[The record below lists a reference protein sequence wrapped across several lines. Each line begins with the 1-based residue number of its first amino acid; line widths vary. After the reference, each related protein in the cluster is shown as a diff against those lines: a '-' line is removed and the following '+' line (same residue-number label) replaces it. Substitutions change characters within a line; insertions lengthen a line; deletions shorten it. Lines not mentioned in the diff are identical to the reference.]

1 MAFSSR
7 AAGPLV
13 ILHMFPEL
21 LNLYGDGGN
30 VIALERRLAW
40 RGLPVFVRQVTMR
53 DVDAGQMPDF
63 AQADIVF
70 FGGGA
75 DREQLIVKDAIVKAR
90 HELAS
95 YVADG
100 GVLLAVCG
108 GYQFLGHS
116 YVMGDTAVEGLGIV
130 DMETVRGE
138 GRLIGNAAIQS
149 DICPMPI
156 IGFENH
162 GGRTALGS
170 GARPL
175 GRVLGSAF
183 GNNGED
189 GFEGVHQGNL
199 IGTYL
204 HGPLLPKNPQVADY
218 LLKQAFERR
227 GDAVELAPL
236 DDAVELEANRVMAR
250 RLGIVERTDA

>member
-1 MAFSSR
+1 MVDSLKWAHMPSVR
-7 AAGPLV
+7 DDVKPLTIV
-13 ILHMFPEL
+13 HLFPEL

-30 VIALERRLAW
+30 VIALTRRLQW
-40 RGLPVFVRQVTMR
+40 RGLPVEVREIGMG
-53 DVDAGQMPDF
+53 DAMDF
-63 AQADIVF
+63 SQADIVF
-70 FGGGA
+70 IGGGA
-75 DREQLIVKDAIVKAR
+75 DREQMIVKDAMVAR
-90 HELAS
+90 KSELSA

-116 YVMGDTAVEGLGIV
+116 YAMDDVVVEGLGVI

-138 GRLIGNAAIQS
+138 GRLIGNAVIQS
-149 DICPMPI
+149 DICDIPI
-156 IGFENH
+156 VGFENH
-162 GGRTALGS
+162 GGRTTLGPD
-170 GARPL
+170 AKPL
-175 GRVLGSAF
+175 GRVLGKTF

-218 LLKQAFERR
+218 LIAQAYDRR
-227 GDAVELAPL
+227 GDVFELAPL
-236 DDAVELEANRVMAR
+236 DDTIELEANRVMAK
-250 RLGIVERTDA
+250 RLDVR

>member
-1 MAFSSR
+1 MVDSLKWAHMPSVR
-7 AAGPLV
+7 DDVKPLTIV
-13 ILHMFPEL
+13 HLFPEL

-30 VIALERRLAW
+30 VIALTRRLQW
-40 RGLPVFVRQVTMR
+40 RGLSVEVREIGMG
-53 DVDAGQMPDF
+53 DAMDF
-63 AQADIVF
+63 SQADIVF
-70 FGGGA
+70 IGGGA
-75 DREQLIVKDAIVKAR
+75 DREQMIVKDAMVAR
-90 HELAS
+90 KSELSA

-116 YVMGDTAVEGLGIV
+116 YAMDDVVVEGLGVI

-138 GRLIGNAAIQS
+138 GRLIGNAVIQS
-149 DICPMPI
+149 DICDIPI
-156 IGFENH
+156 VGFENH
-162 GGRTALGS
+162 GGRTTLGPD
-170 GARPL
+170 AKPL
-175 GRVLGSAF
+175 GRVLGKTF

-218 LLKQAFERR
+218 LIAQAYDRR
-227 GDAVELAPL
+227 GDVFELAPL
-236 DDAVELEANRVMAR
+236 DDTIELEANRVMAK
-250 RLGIVERTDA
+250 RLGI

>member
-1 MAFSSR
+1 MVDSLKWAHMPSVR
-7 AAGPLV
+7 DDVKPLTIV
-13 ILHMFPEL
+13 HLFPEL

-30 VIALERRLAW
+30 VIALARRLQW
-40 RGLPVFVRQVTMR
+40 RGLPVEVREIGMG
-53 DVDAGQMPDF
+53 DAMDF
-63 AQADIVF
+63 SQADIVF
-70 FGGGA
+70 IGGGA
-75 DREQLIVKDAIVKAR
+75 DREQMIVKDAMVAR
-90 HELAS
+90 KSELSA

-116 YVMGDTAVEGLGIV
+116 YAMDDVVVEGLGVI

-138 GRLIGNAAIQS
+138 GRLIGNAVIQS
-149 DICPMPI
+149 DICDAPI
-156 IGFENH
+156 VGFENH
-162 GGRTALGS
+162 GGRTTLGS
-170 GARPL
+170 DAKPL
-175 GRVLGSAF
+175 GRVLGKTF

-218 LLKQAFERR
+218 LIARAFDRR
-227 GDAVELAPL
+227 GDALELAPL
-236 DDAVELEANRVMAR
+236 DDAIELEANRVMAE
-250 RLGIVERTDA
+250 RLNVR

>member
-1 MAFSSR
+1 MVDSLKWAHMPSVR
-7 AAGPLV
+7 DDVKPLTIV
-13 ILHMFPEL
+13 HLFPEL

-30 VIALERRLAW
+30 VIALTRRLQW
-40 RGLPVFVRQVTMR
+40 RGLPVEVREIGMG
-53 DVDAGQMPDF
+53 DAMDF
-63 AQADIVF
+63 SQADIVF
-70 FGGGA
+70 IGGGA
-75 DREQLIVKDAIVKAR
+75 DREQMIVKDAMVAR
-90 HELAS
+90 KSELSA

-116 YVMGDTAVEGLGIV
+116 YAMDDVVVEGLGVI

-138 GRLIGNAAIQS
+138 GRLIGNAVIQS
-149 DICPMPI
+149 DICDAPI
-156 IGFENH
+156 VGFENH
-162 GGRTALGS
+162 GGRTTLGPN
-170 GARPL
+170 AKPL
-175 GRVLGSAF
+175 GRVLGKTF

-218 LLKQAFERR
+218 LIAQAYERR
-227 GDAVELAPL
+227 GDALELASL
-236 DDAVELEANRVMAR
+236 DDAIELEANRVMAR
-250 RLGIVERTDA
+250 RLNVR

>member
-1 MAFSSR
+1 MVDSLKWAHVPSVR
-7 AAGPLV
+7 DDVKPLTIV
-13 ILHMFPEL
+13 HLFPEL

-30 VIALERRLAW
+30 VIALTRRLQW
-40 RGLPVFVRQVTMR
+40 RGLPVEVREIGMG
-53 DVDAGQMPDF
+53 DAMDF
-63 AQADIVF
+63 SQADIVF
-70 FGGGA
+70 IGGGA
-75 DREQLIVKDAIVKAR
+75 DREQMIVKDAMVAR
-90 HELAS
+90 KSELSA

-116 YVMGDTAVEGLGIV
+116 YAMDDVVVEGLGVI

-138 GRLIGNAAIQS
+138 GRLIGNAVIQS
-149 DICPMPI
+149 DICDAPI
-156 IGFENH
+156 VGFENH
-162 GGRTALGS
+162 GGRTTLGPD
-170 GARPL
+170 AKPL
-175 GRVLGSAF
+175 GRVLGKTF

-218 LLKQAFERR
+218 LIARAFDRR
-227 GDAVELAPL
+227 GDALELVSL
-236 DDAVELEANRVMAR
+236 DDAIELEANRVMAK
-250 RLGIVERTDA
+250 RLNVR

>member
-1 MAFSSR
+1 MVDSLKWAHMPSVR
-7 AAGPLV
+7 DDVKPLTIV
-13 ILHMFPEL
+13 HLFPEL

-30 VIALERRLAW
+30 VIALTRRLQW
-40 RGLPVFVRQVTMR
+40 RGLPVEVRELGMG
-53 DVDAGQMPDF
+53 DAMDF
-63 AQADIVF
+63 SQADIVF
-70 FGGGA
+70 IGGGA
-75 DREQLIVKDAIVKAR
+75 DREQMIVKDAMVAR
-90 HELAS
+90 KSELSA

-116 YVMGDTAVEGLGIV
+116 YAMDDVVVEGLGVI

-138 GRLIGNAAIQS
+138 GRLIGNAVIQS
-149 DICPMPI
+149 DICDIPI
-156 IGFENH
+156 VGFENH
-162 GGRTALGS
+162 GGRTTLGPD
-170 GARPL
+170 AKPL
-175 GRVLGSAF
+175 GRVLGKTF

-218 LLKQAFERR
+218 LIAQAYDRR
-227 GDAVELAPL
+227 GDVLELASL
-236 DDAVELEANRVMAR
+236 DDTIELEANRVMAK
-250 RLGIVERTDA
+250 RLGV

>member
-1 MAFSSR
+1 MVDSLKWAHMLSVR
-7 AAGPLV
+7 DDVKPLTIV
-13 ILHMFPEL
+13 HLFPEL

-30 VIALERRLAW
+30 VIALTRRLQW
-40 RGLPVFVRQVTMR
+40 RGLPVEVREIGMG
-53 DVDAGQMPDF
+53 DAMDF
-63 AQADIVF
+63 SQADIVF
-70 FGGGA
+70 IGGGA
-75 DREQLIVKDAIVKAR
+75 DREQMIVKDAMVAR
-90 HELAS
+90 KSELSA

-116 YVMGDTAVEGLGIV
+116 YAMDDVVVEGLGVI

-138 GRLIGNAAIQS
+138 GRLIGNAVIQS
-149 DICPMPI
+149 DICDAPI
-156 IGFENH
+156 VGFENH
-162 GGRTALGS
+162 GGRTTLGS
-170 GARPL
+170 DAKPL
-175 GRVLGSAF
+175 GRVLGKTF

-218 LLKQAFERR
+218 LIARAFDRR
-227 GDAVELAPL
+227 GDALELAPL
-236 DDAVELEANRVMAR
+236 DDAVELEANRVMAK
-250 RLGIVERTDA
+250 RLNVR

>member
-1 MAFSSR
+1 MVDSLKWAHMPSVR
-7 AAGPLV
+7 DDVKPLTIV
-13 ILHMFPEL
+13 HLFPEL

-30 VIALERRLAW
+30 VIALTRRLQW
-40 RGLPVFVRQVTMR
+40 RGLPVEVREIGMG
-53 DVDAGQMPDF
+53 DAMDF
-63 AQADIVF
+63 SQADIVF
-70 FGGGA
+70 IGGGA
-75 DREQLIVKDAIVKAR
+75 DREQMIVKDAMVAR
-90 HELAS
+90 KSELSA

-116 YVMGDTAVEGLGIV
+116 YAMDDVVVEGLGVI

-138 GRLIGNAAIQS
+138 GRLIGNAVIQS
-149 DICPMPI
+149 DICDAPI
-156 IGFENH
+156 VGFENH
-162 GGRTALGS
+162 GGRTTLGPD
-170 GARPL
+170 AKPL
-175 GRVLGSAF
+175 GRVLGKTF

-218 LLKQAFERR
+218 LIARAFDRR
-227 GDAVELAPL
+227 GDALELVSL
-236 DDAVELEANRVMAR
+236 DDAVELEANRVMAE
-250 RLGIVERTDA
+250 RLNVR

>member
-1 MAFSSR
+1 MVDSLKWAHMPSVR
-7 AAGPLV
+7 DDVKPLTIV
-13 ILHMFPEL
+13 HLFPEL

-30 VIALERRLAW
+30 VIALTRRLQW
-40 RGLPVFVRQVTMR
+40 RGLPVEVREIGMG
-53 DVDAGQMPDF
+53 DAMGF
-63 AQADIVF
+63 SQADIVF
-70 FGGGA
+70 IGGGA
-75 DREQLIVKDAIVKAR
+75 DREQMIVKDAMVAR
-90 HELAS
+90 KSELSA

-116 YVMGDTAVEGLGIV
+116 YAMDDVVVEGLGVI

-138 GRLIGNAAIQS
+138 GRLIGNAVIQS
-149 DICPMPI
+149 DICDAPI
-156 IGFENH
+156 VGFENH
-162 GGRTALGS
+162 GGRTTLGPD
-170 GARPL
+170 AKPL
-175 GRVLGSAF
+175 GRVLGKTF

-218 LLKQAFERR
+218 LIARAFDRR
-227 GDAVELAPL
+227 GDALELAPL
-236 DDAVELEANRVMAR
+236 DDAIELGANRVMAE
-250 RLGIVERTDA
+250 RLNVR

>member
-1 MAFSSR
+1 MVDSLKWAHMPSVR
-7 AAGPLV
+7 DDVKPLTIV
-13 ILHMFPEL
+13 HLFPEL

-30 VIALERRLAW
+30 VIALTRRLQW
-40 RGLPVFVRQVTMR
+40 RGLPVEVREVGMCY
-53 DVDAGQMPDF
+53 AMDF
-63 AQADIVF
+63 SQADIVF
-70 FGGGA
+70 IGGGA
-75 DREQLIVKDAIVKAR
+75 DREQMIVKDAMVAR
-90 HELAS
+90 KSELSA

-116 YVMGDTAVEGLGIV
+116 YAMDDVVVEGLGVI

-138 GRLIGNAAIQS
+138 GRLIGNAVIQS
-149 DICPMPI
+149 DICDAPI
-156 IGFENH
+156 VGFENH
-162 GGRTALGS
+162 GGRTTLGS
-170 GARPL
+170 DAKPL
-175 GRVLGSAF
+175 GRVLGKTF

-218 LLKQAFERR
+218 LIARAFDRR
-227 GDAVELAPL
+227 GDALELAPL
-236 DDAVELEANRVMAR
+236 DDAVELEANRVMAK
-250 RLGIVERTDA
+250 RLNVR

>member
-1 MAFSSR
+1 MVDSLKWAHMPSAR
-7 AAGPLV
+7 DDVKPLTIV
-13 ILHMFPEL
+13 HLFPEL

-30 VIALERRLAW
+30 VIALTRRLRW
-40 RGLPVFVRQVTMR
+40 RGLPVEVREIGMG
-53 DVDAGQMPDF
+53 DAMDF
-63 AQADIVF
+63 SQADIVF
-70 FGGGA
+70 IGGGA
-75 DREQLIVKDAIVKAR
+75 DREQMIVKDAMVAR
-90 HELAS
+90 KSELSA

-116 YVMGDTAVEGLGIV
+116 YAMDDVVVEGLGVI

-138 GRLIGNAAIQS
+138 GRLIGNAVIQS
-149 DICPMPI
+149 DICDAPI
-156 IGFENH
+156 VGFENH
-162 GGRTALGS
+162 GGRTTLGPD
-170 GARPL
+170 AKPL
-175 GRVLGSAF
+175 GRVLGKTF

-218 LLKQAFERR
+218 LIAQAYDRR
-227 GDAVELAPL
+227 GDVLELAPL
-236 DDAVELEANRVMAR
+236 DDAIEFEANRVMAK
-250 RLGIVERTDA
+250 RLDVR

>member
-1 MAFSSR
+1 MVDSLKWAHMPSVR
-7 AAGPLV
+7 DDVKPLTIV
-13 ILHMFPEL
+13 HLFPEL

-30 VIALERRLAW
+30 VIALTRRLQW
-40 RGLPVFVRQVTMR
+40 RGLPVEVREIGMG
-53 DVDAGQMPDF
+53 DAMDF
-63 AQADIVF
+63 SQADIVF
-70 FGGGA
+70 IGGGA
-75 DREQLIVKDAIVKAR
+75 DREQMIVKDAMVAR
-90 HELAS
+90 KSELSA

-116 YVMGDTAVEGLGIV
+116 YAMDDVVVEGLGVI

-138 GRLIGNAAIQS
+138 GRLIGNAVIQS
-149 DICPMPI
+149 DICDIPI
-156 IGFENH
+156 VGFENH
-162 GGRTALGS
+162 GGRTTLGPD
-170 GARPL
+170 AKPF
-175 GRVLGSAF
+175 GRVLGKTF

-218 LLKQAFERR
+218 LIAQAYDRR
-227 GDAVELAPL
+227 GDMLELAPL
-236 DDAVELEANRVMAR
+236 DDTIELEANRVMAK
-250 RLGIVERTDA
+250 RLDVR

>member
-1 MAFSSR
+1 MVDSLKWAHMPSVR
-7 AAGPLV
+7 DDVKPLTIV
-13 ILHMFPEL
+13 HLFPEL

-30 VIALERRLAW
+30 VIALTRRLQW
-40 RGLPVFVRQVTMR
+40 RGLPVEVREIGMG
-53 DVDAGQMPDF
+53 DAMDF
-63 AQADIVF
+63 SQADIVF
-70 FGGGA
+70 IGGGA
-75 DREQLIVKDAIVKAR
+75 DREQMIVKDAMVAR
-90 HELAS
+90 KSELSA

-116 YVMGDTAVEGLGIV
+116 YAMDDVVVEGLGVI

-138 GRLIGNAAIQS
+138 GRLIGNAVIQS
-149 DICPMPI
+149 DICDAPI
-156 IGFENH
+156 VGFENH
-162 GGRTALGS
+162 GGRTTLGS
-170 GARPL
+170 DAKPL
-175 GRVLGSAF
+175 GRVLGKTF

-218 LLKQAFERR
+218 LIARAFDRR
-227 GDAVELAPL
+227 GDALELVPL
-236 DDAVELEANRVMAR
+236 DDAIELEANRVMAE
-250 RLGIVERTDA
+250 RLNVR

>member
-1 MAFSSR
+1 MVDSLKWAHMPSVR
-7 AAGPLV
+7 DDVKPLTIV
-13 ILHMFPEL
+13 HLFPEL

-30 VIALERRLAW
+30 VIALTRRLQW
-40 RGLPVFVRQVTMR
+40 RGLPVEVREIGMG
-53 DVDAGQMPDF
+53 DAMDF
-63 AQADIVF
+63 SQADIVF
-70 FGGGA
+70 IGGGA
-75 DREQLIVKDAIVKAR
+75 DREQMIVKDAMVAR
-90 HELAS
+90 KSELSA

-116 YVMGDTAVEGLGIV
+116 YAMDDVVVEGLGVI

-138 GRLIGNAAIQS
+138 GRLIGNAVIQS
-149 DICPMPI
+149 DICDAPI
-156 IGFENH
+156 VGFENH
-162 GGRTALGS
+162 GGRTTLGPD
-170 GARPL
+170 AKPL
-175 GRVLGSAF
+175 GRVLGKTF

-218 LLKQAFERR
+218 LIAQAYVRR
-227 GDAVELAPL
+227 GDAFELTPL
-236 DDAVELEANRVMAR
+236 DDAIEIEANRVMAK
-250 RLGIVERTDA
+250 RLDVR

>member
-1 MAFSSR
+1 MVYSLKWAHMPSVR
-7 AAGPLV
+7 DDVKPLTIV
-13 ILHMFPEL
+13 HLFPEL

-30 VIALERRLAW
+30 VIALTRRLQW
-40 RGLPVFVRQVTMR
+40 RGLPVEVREIGMG
-53 DVDAGQMPDF
+53 DAMDF
-63 AQADIVF
+63 SQADIVF
-70 FGGGA
+70 IGGGA
-75 DREQLIVKDAIVKAR
+75 DREQMIVKDAMVAR
-90 HELAS
+90 KSELSA

-116 YVMGDTAVEGLGIV
+116 YAMDDVVVEGLGVI

-138 GRLIGNAAIQS
+138 GRLIGNAVIQS
-149 DICPMPI
+149 DICDASI
-156 IGFENH
+156 VGFENH
-162 GGRTALGS
+162 GGRTTLGPD
-170 GARPL
+170 AKPL
-175 GRVLGSAF
+175 GRVLGKTF

-218 LLKQAFERR
+218 LIARAFDRR
-227 GDAVELAPL
+227 GDALELVSL
-236 DDAVELEANRVMAR
+236 DDAVELEANRVMAK
-250 RLGIVERTDA
+250 RLGV

>member
-1 MAFSSR
+1 MVDSLKWAHMPSVR
-7 AAGPLV
+7 GDVKPLTIV
-13 ILHMFPEL
+13 HLFPEL

-30 VIALERRLAW
+30 VIALTRRLQW
-40 RGLPVFVRQVTMR
+40 RGLPVEVREIGMG
-53 DVDAGQMPDF
+53 DAMDF
-63 AQADIVF
+63 SQADIVF
-70 FGGGA
+70 IGGGA
-75 DREQLIVKDAIVKAR
+75 DREQMIVKDAMVAR
-90 HELAS
+90 KSELSA

-116 YVMGDTAVEGLGIV
+116 YAMDDVVVEGLGVI

-138 GRLIGNAAIQS
+138 GRLIGNAVIQS
-149 DICPMPI
+149 DICDAPI
-156 IGFENH
+156 VGFENH
-162 GGRTALGS
+162 GGRTTLGPD
-170 GARPL
+170 AKPL
-175 GRVLGSAF
+175 GRVLGKTF

-218 LLKQAFERR
+218 LIAQAYDRR
-227 GDAVELAPL
+227 GDVLELAPL
-236 DDAVELEANRVMAR
+236 DDAIEFEANRVMAK
-250 RLGIVERTDA
+250 RLDVR

>member
-1 MAFSSR
+1 MVDSLKWAHMPSVR
-7 AAGPLV
+7 DDVKPLTIV
-13 ILHMFPEL
+13 HLFPEL

-30 VIALERRLAW
+30 VIALTRRLQW
-40 RGLPVFVRQVTMR
+40 RGLPVEVREIGMG
-53 DVDAGQMPDF
+53 DAMDF
-63 AQADIVF
+63 LQADIVF
-70 FGGGA
+70 IGGGA
-75 DREQLIVKDAIVKAR
+75 DREQMIVKDAMVAR
-90 HELAS
+90 KSELSA

-116 YVMGDTAVEGLGIV
+116 YAMDDVVVEGLGVI

-138 GRLIGNAAIQS
+138 GRLIGNAVIQS
-149 DICPMPI
+149 DICDVPI
-156 IGFENH
+156 VGFENH
-162 GGRTALGS
+162 GGRTTLGPN
-170 GARPL
+170 AKPL
-175 GRVLGSAF
+175 GRVLGKTF

-218 LLKQAFERR
+218 LIAQAYKRR
-227 GDAVELAPL
+227 GDALELAPL
-236 DDAVELEANRVMAR
+236 DDAIELEANRVMAK
-250 RLGIVERTDA
+250 RLNVR

>member
-1 MAFSSR
+1 MVDSLKWAHMPSVR
-7 AAGPLV
+7 DDVKPLTIV
-13 ILHMFPEL
+13 HLFPEL

-30 VIALERRLAW
+30 VIALTRRLQW
-40 RGLPVFVRQVTMR
+40 RGLPVEVREIGMG
-53 DVDAGQMPDF
+53 DAMDF
-63 AQADIVF
+63 SQADIVF
-70 FGGGA
+70 IGGGA
-75 DREQLIVKDAIVKAR
+75 DREQMIVKDAMVAR
-90 HELAS
+90 KSELSA

-116 YVMGDTAVEGLGIV
+116 YAMDDVVVEGLGVI

-138 GRLIGNAAIQS
+138 GRLIGNAVIQS
-149 DICPMPI
+149 DICDAPI
-156 IGFENH
+156 VGFENH
-162 GGRTALGS
+162 GGRTTLGPD
-170 GARPL
+170 AKPL
-175 GRVLGSAF
+175 GRVLGKTF

-218 LLKQAFERR
+218 LIAQAYDRR
-227 GDAVELAPL
+227 GDVLELASL
-236 DDAVELEANRVMAR
+236 DDAIELEANRVMAKCLNVR
-250 RLGIVERTDA
+250 

>member
-1 MAFSSR
+1 MVDSLKWAHMPSVR
-7 AAGPLV
+7 DDVKPLTIV
-13 ILHMFPEL
+13 HLFPEL

-30 VIALERRLAW
+30 VIALTRRLQW
-40 RGLPVFVRQVTMR
+40 RGLPVEVREVGMG
-53 DVDAGQMPDF
+53 DAMDF
-63 AQADIVF
+63 SQADIVF
-70 FGGGA
+70 IGGGA
-75 DREQLIVKDAIVKAR
+75 DREQMIVKDAMVAR
-90 HELAS
+90 KSELSA

-116 YVMGDTAVEGLGIV
+116 YAMDDVVVEGLGVI

-138 GRLIGNAAIQS
+138 GRLIGNAVIQS
-149 DICPMPI
+149 DICDAPI
-156 IGFENH
+156 VGFENH
-162 GGRTALGS
+162 GGRTTLGS
-170 GARPL
+170 DAKPL
-175 GRVLGSAF
+175 GRVLGKTF

-218 LLKQAFERR
+218 LIAQAYKRR
-227 GDAVELAPL
+227 GDALELAQL
-236 DDAVELEANRVMAR
+236 DDAIELEANRVMAK
-250 RLGIVERTDA
+250 RLNVR

>member
-1 MAFSSR
+1 MVDSLKWAHMPSVR
-7 AAGPLV
+7 DDVKPLTIV
-13 ILHMFPEL
+13 HLFPEL

-30 VIALERRLAW
+30 VIALTRRLQW
-40 RGLPVFVRQVTMR
+40 RGLPVEVREVGMG
-53 DVDAGQMPDF
+53 DAMDF
-63 AQADIVF
+63 SQADIVF
-70 FGGGA
+70 IGGGA
-75 DREQLIVKDAIVKAR
+75 DREQMIVKDAMVAR
-90 HELAS
+90 KSELSA

-116 YVMGDTAVEGLGIV
+116 YAMDDVVVEGLGVI

-138 GRLIGNAAIQS
+138 GRLIGDAVIQS
-149 DICPMPI
+149 DICDAPI
-156 IGFENH
+156 VGFENH
-162 GGRTALGS
+162 GGRTTLGS
-170 GARPL
+170 DAKPL
-175 GRVLGSAF
+175 GRVLGKTF

-218 LLKQAFERR
+218 LIARAFDRR
-227 GDAVELAPL
+227 GDALELVPL
-236 DDAVELEANRVMAR
+236 DDAVELEANRVMAK
-250 RLGIVERTDA
+250 RLNVR

>member
-1 MAFSSR
+1 MVDSLKWAHMPSVR
-7 AAGPLV
+7 DDVKPLTIV
-13 ILHMFPEL
+13 HLFPEL

-30 VIALERRLAW
+30 VIALTRRLQW
-40 RGLPVFVRQVTMR
+40 RGLPVEVREVGMG
-53 DVDAGQMPDF
+53 DAMDF
-63 AQADIVF
+63 SQADIVF
-70 FGGGA
+70 IGGGA
-75 DREQLIVKDAIVKAR
+75 DREQMIVKDAMVAR
-90 HELAS
+90 KSELSA

-116 YVMGDTAVEGLGIV
+116 YAMDDVVVEGLGVI

-138 GRLIGNAAIQS
+138 GRLIGNAVIQS
-149 DICPMPI
+149 DICDAPI
-156 IGFENH
+156 VGFENH
-162 GGRTALGS
+162 GGRTTLGPD
-170 GARPL
+170 AKPL
-175 GRVLGSAF
+175 GRVLGKTF

-218 LLKQAFERR
+218 LIAQAYDRR
-227 GDAVELAPL
+227 GDVLELALL
-236 DDAVELEANRVMAR
+236 DDAIELEANRVMAK
-250 RLGIVERTDA
+250 RLDVR